1 MNKASWRANGWVVT
15 VALGIVSCI
24 MLGITMGAPGM
35 ILVALAKEFNSTYE
49 RVSSSTMLFV
59 ATMTLSMPIVGW
71 LMNWISA
78 RAVMLT
84 GVLIT
89 SVSYLVAARSN
100 SIDLFILAMGGAG
113 FGIGMSTYVPS
124 ICVIS
129 TWINDRKALAYGLYM
144 CGSSLGAIIF
154 PFIMAHQ
161 ITLHGWRQTLEQAAF
176 LMFFVSAPV
185 LLWLVRSRSEA
196 MMEVVREEEDS
207 KSMHGLMGSI
217 LNPRYWLL
225 ILMQSLLTSG
235 VMGLYSYV
243 VPFLTS
249 MGYSSK
255 VAAVIFGGIG
265 VAAMAGFPLFG
276 VIADRYGARR
286 ALLLGIPVCALGVG
300 VLLFANDQV
309 GLILPILFVIMWGST
324 FNLSSQLSPLLLA
337 DLLGS
342 RYFSFLLGL
351 KNLIAGLISAVAPV
365 ITGWILDAEK
375 SYSTV
380 FKVWALAYGLALIP
394 VLLMPAR
401 RKISISVLKKS
412 SREQREFE
420 CP

>member
-1 MNKASWRANGWVVT
+1 MNKVSWRSNGWVVT
-15 VALGIVSCI
+15 AALGVVSCI
-24 MLGITMGAPGM
+24 LLGITMGAPGL
-35 ILVALAKEFNSTYE
+35 ILEALAKEFNSTYE
-49 RVSSSTMLFV
+49 RVSSSTMFFV

-78 RAVMLT
+78 RAVMLI

-89 SVSYLVAARSN
+89 SASYAVAARAD
-100 SIDLFILAMGGAG
+100 SIDLFALAMGGAG
-113 FGIGMSTYVPS
+113 FGVGMSTYVPS

-129 TWINDRKALAYGLYM
+129 TWISDRKALAYGLYM
-144 CGSSLGAIIF
+144 SGASVGTIVF

-161 ITLHGWRQTLEQAAF
+161 ISLNGWRQSLDEAAIF
-176 LMFFVSAPV
+176 MLVVSAPI

-196 MMEVVREEEDS
+196 ASVAREEAATH
-207 KSMHGLMGSI
+207 SMQGIMSAI
-217 LNPRYWLL
+217 MNPMYWLL
-225 ILMQSLLTSG
+225 ILMQTLLTSG

-255 VAAVIFGGIG
+255 LAALIFGSLGIAG
-265 VAAMAGFPLFG
+265 IVGFPICG

-286 ALLLGIPVCALGVG
+286 VLLMGIPVCALGVAI
-300 VLLFANDQV
+300 LLLADKGV
-309 GLILPILFVIMWGST
+309 GLVIPVLFVIMWGST

-337 DLLGS
+337 DLLGE

-365 ITGWILDAEK
+365 ITGWILDVEK

-380 FKVWALAYGLALIP
+380 FKVWAMAYGLALIP
-394 VLLMPAR
+394 VLFMPA
-401 RKISISVLKKS
+401 KKKVSVSVLKKS
-412 SREQREFE
+412 TRRERELE